1 MSNKY
6 KLICTACGADCG
18 DFSDW
23 FAHDQKCSC
32 GCQRAEAVYNAD
44 YGKLFDGE
52 GFEDSLFRYFDF
64 LPLED
69 RANVVSCGE
78 GAEPIEE
85 WDFLEEYARS
95 KHGVDCKVFVVRNDL
110 NGGSGTFKDIA
121 AALGASIFKEKGVRN
136 FCLASTGNAAT
147 AFSRYCSLAGVTFD
161 VFMPNDVCK
170 DTADTIRSHGQI
182 LHISQGGYG
191 AAKKEAADFHVR
203 ENVLIS
209 AGNIDPIRVEAKR
222 TMAFEFLRQLGK
234 MPDVF
239 FQAVAGGTGPIAL
252 DKGVRELQKYY
263 DKNIKM
269 PRLILAQQDTCD
281 PMVRAWEKATAEN
294 FPKGWEKDYPTVI
307 PQTKISILSA
317 GTPGMYPVVAPM
329 VRATKGGF
337 VRVQE
342 SELASLAKKIQE
354 RTGVI
359 FGPASMVCFA
369 GFCQALAQNMIHQG
383 ETILLNIG
391 EGSERARW
399 FAKEVED
406 CK

>member
-1 MSNKY
+1 M
-6 KLICTACGADCG
+6 
-18 DFSDW
+18 
-23 FAHDQKCSC
+23 
-32 GCQRAEAVYNAD
+32 
-44 YGKLFDGE
+44 
-52 GFEDSLFRYFDF
+52 
-64 LPLED
+64 
-69 RANVVSCGE
+69 
-78 GAEPIEE
+78 
-85 WDFLEEYARS
+85 
-95 KHGVDCKVFVVRNDL
+95 
-110 NGGSGTFKDIA
+110 
-121 AALGASIFKEKGVRN
+121 
-136 FCLASTGNAAT
+136 
-147 AFSRYCSLAGVTFD
+147 
-161 VFMPNDVCK
+161 
-170 DTADTIRSHGQI
+170 
-182 LHISQGGYG
+182 
-191 AAKKEAADFHVR
+191 
-203 ENVLIS
+203 LIS

-263 DKNIKM
+263 DKSIKM

-281 PMVRAWEKATAEN
+281 PMVRAWEKD
-294 FPKGWEKDYPTVI
+294 FPTVI

-342 SELASLAKKIQE
+342 SELAGLAKKIQE
-354 RTGVI
+354 QTGVI

-369 GFCQALAQNMIHQG
+369 GFYQALAQNMIHQG

-399 FAKEVED
+399 FAKEVEE

>member
-18 DFSDW
+18 DFADW

-44 YGKLFDGE
+44 YSKLFEGE
-52 GFEDSLFRYFDF
+52 DHRNSLFRYFDF

-69 RANVVSCGE
+69 RANIVSCGE
-78 GAEPIEE
+78 GAEPVEE
-85 WDFLEEYARS
+85 WDFLEEYA
-95 KHGVDCKVFVVRNDL
+95 KTNHGVDCKVYVVRNDL
-110 NGGSGTFKDIA
+110 NAGSGTFKDIA
-121 AALGASIFKEKGVRN
+121 AALGASVFKEKGVKN

-147 AFSRYCSLAGVTFD
+147 AFSRYCTLAGVTFD

-170 DTADTIRSHGQI
+170 DTADTIRSHGQK
-182 LHISQGGYG
+182 LHISEGGYG
-191 AAKKEAADFHVR
+191 AAKKEAADFHSS
-203 ENVLIS
+203 EHVLIS

-222 TMAFEFLRQLGK
+222 TMAFEFIRQIGR

-252 DKGVRELQKYY
+252 NKGVRELQKHY
-263 DKNIKM
+263 DSSITM

-294 FPKGWEKDYPTVI
+294 FPEGWEKDFPSVVPETR
-307 PQTKISILSA
+307 ISILTA

-329 VRATKGGF
+329 VRASEGGF
-337 VRVQE
+337 VRVKE
-342 SELASLAKKIQE
+342 SELAGLAKIIE
-354 RTGVI
+354 SHTGVI

-369 GFCQALAQNMIHQG
+369 GFFEALGKNMIRQG

-391 EGSERARW
+391 ESCDRAGW
-399 FAKEVED
+399 FRKEVED